1 MAAPAPRPPRASAI
15 AGALLLALAVVAACL
30 VGASS
35 AGADSGD
42 VLRRAQREEFAAW
55 MAGVRRAIHERPELA
70 FQEHETSALVR
81 RELDAMGVA
90 YRHPVA
96 GTGVVAAVGTGGP
109 PFVALR
115 ADMDA
120 LPLQVL
126 TLRACSPVFIS
137 RLLEIRFGDGRT
149 VEVRFIPF
157 PQIGL
162 PAANWTFCGASA
174 IGIAS
179 CLLVFVWLINHEI
192 LVDFV

>member
-15 AGALLLALAVVAACL
+15 AGALLLAFVVAAAWP
-30 VGASS
+30 VGASAS

-42 VLRRAQREEFAAW
+42 VLLRRAQREEFAAW

-70 FQEHETSALVR
+70 FQEHETSARVR

-96 GTGVVAAVGTGGP
+96 GTGVVAAVGTGAP

-126 TLRACSPVFIS
+126 TLRACSPLLLKFDSGMDS
-137 RLLEIRFGDGRT
+137 RGSVHSIRTPRED
-149 VEVRFIPF
+149 VL
-157 PQIGL
+157 Q
-162 PAANWTFCGASA
+162 C
-174 IGIAS
+174 
-179 CLLVFVWLINHEI
+179 
-192 LVDFV
+192 